1 MNRQDAKNAKRIA
14 VFREILHLPSLP
26 ALLCVKIGG
35 AVLGA
40 LGVLAVNRVR
50 TIANFPA
57 NMKTPVNLITG
68 FLGVGKTT
76 ALLHLLAQR
85 PPGAPWAVLVNE
97 FGQVGIDG
105 ATLAQAGVAVREVP
119 GGCICCSAQLP
130 LKVTLTRL
138 LREVKPERLLIEP
151 TGLGHPAGVIDVL
164 RSEDLASAV
173 ELRNVICLVDPRQL
187 SDDRYRSLDTYQDQ
201 LALADVLVANK
212 VDLATPAEL
221 QTFEDFAANCYPP
234 KRLVAQ
240 VSQGVLDPT
249 WLELPAAGMQSLVP
263 AHDSR
268 EFITR
273 GWIFAPERVF
283 DLARLKAV
291 FEAWAADPSIVR
303 AKGVFRI
310 GRDWRLVNLAA
321 GHVDLQ
327 PIIYRRDSRVEL
339 ILRAQ
344 PVPNWA
350 LLEDA
355 LNAVTI

>member
-1 MNRQDAKNAKRIA
+1 
-14 VFREILHLPSLP
+14 
-26 ALLCVKIGG
+26 
-35 AVLGA
+35 
-40 LGVLAVNRVR
+40 
-50 TIANFPA
+50 
-57 NMKTPVNLITG
+57 MKTPVNLITG

-85 PPGAPWAVLVNE
+85 PSAARWAVLVNE

-105 ATLAQAGVAVREVP
+105 ATLEQAGVAVREVQ

-173 ELRNVICLVDPRQL
+173 ELRNVICLVDPQQL
-187 SDDRYRSLDTYQDQ
+187 SDEKYRSLDTYQDQ

-212 VDLATPAEL
+212 VDLATPA
-221 QTFEDFAANCYPP
+221 QIQAFEAFAANGYPP
-234 KRLVAQ
+234 KRWVAQ
-240 VSQGVLDPT
+240 VSHGALDPA
-249 WLELPAAGMQSLVP
+249 WLELPAAGMQSRVP
-263 AHDSR
+263 AHDNR

-273 GWIFAPERVF
+273 GWVFAPEQVF
-283 DLARLKAV
+283 DATRLKAL
-291 FEAWAADPSIVR
+291 FEVWAADPNIVR

-321 GHVDLQ
+321 GQVDLQ
-327 PIIYRRDSRVEL
+327 SIVYRRDSRVEL
-339 ILRAQ
+339 IVRAQ
-344 PVPNWA
+344 PVPDWKPIEA
-350 LLEDA
+350 A
-355 LNAVTI
+355 LNVVFA

>member
-1 MNRQDAKNAKRIA
+1 
-14 VFREILHLPSLP
+14 
-26 ALLCVKIGG
+26 
-35 AVLGA
+35 
-40 LGVLAVNRVR
+40 
-50 TIANFPA
+50 
-57 NMKTPVNLITG
+57 MKTPVNLVTG

-105 ATLAQAGVAVREVP
+105 ATLEQAGVAVREVP

-164 RSEDLASAV
+164 RGEGLASAV

-187 SDDRYRSLDTYQDQ
+187 NDERYRSLDTYQDQ

-212 VDLATPAEL
+212 VDLASPAEL
-221 QTFEDFAANCYPP
+221 QAFQAFAANCYPL

-240 VSQGVLDPT
+240 VNQGALDPA
-249 WLELPAAGMQSLVP
+249 WLELPAAGMQSVVP
-263 AHDSR
+263 AHDSHG
-268 EFITR
+268 FISR
-273 GWIFAPERVF
+273 GWVFAPERVF
-283 DLARLKAV
+283 ELAHLKALFAV
-291 FEAWAADPSIVR
+291 WAADPNIVR

-321 GHVDLQ
+321 GQVDLQ
-327 PIIYRRDSRVEL
+327 SIVYRRDSRVEL

-344 PVPNWA
+344 PVPDWA
-350 LLEDA
+350 LLEEA
-355 LNAVTI
+355 LNAASI

>member
-1 MNRQDAKNAKRIA
+1 MNRQDAKRIA

-35 AVLGA
+35 AV

-105 ATLAQAGVAVREVP
+105 ATLEQAGVAVREVP

-130 LKVTLTRL
+130 LKVMLTRL

-240 VSQGVLDPT
+240 VSQGALDPA
-249 WLELPAAGMQSLVP
+249 WLELPAAGMQSRVP
-263 AHDSR
+263 AHDSH

-273 GWIFAPERVF
+273 GWVFAPERVF
-283 DLARLKAV
+283 DLARLKALFAV
-291 FEAWAADPSIVR
+291 WAADPNIVR
-303 AKGVFRI
+303 AKGVFCI

-321 GHVDLQ
+321 GQVDLQ
-327 PIIYRRDSRVEL
+327 SIVYRRDSRVEL
-339 ILRAQ
+339 IVRAQ
-344 PVPNWA
+344 PVPDWA
-350 LLEDA
+350 AIETA
-355 LNAVTI
+355 LNRAFV